1 MGPGQSLT
9 GLFKDSPEKNAEQYF
24 IFTPQQRLE
33 GNGKRDHQS
42 SRLQGHSSSLHN
54 HFCSSRLMEVMQ
66 EKSGNGA

>member
-9 GLFKDSPEKNAEQYF
+9 GLFKDSLEKNAEQS

-33 GNGKRDHQS
+33 GTGKRDHQS